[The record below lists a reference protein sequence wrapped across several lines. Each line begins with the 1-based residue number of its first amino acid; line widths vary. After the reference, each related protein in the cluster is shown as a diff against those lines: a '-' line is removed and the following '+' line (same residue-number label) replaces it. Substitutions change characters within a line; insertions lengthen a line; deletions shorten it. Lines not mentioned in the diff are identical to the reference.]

1 MKGDTERAV
10 AMLDP
15 GATTGKSAA
24 FVAAKKGGWM
34 NLAAGFGVFIAFL
47 AGWRLLVWIF
57 SIPPY
62 LLPTPW
68 QVAQAMGRE
77 HAKLLTAL
85 GITGVEAGGGLLG
98 SAVAGVFGAIV
109 FAQWRWVRRLL
120 YPYTLLL
127 QTVPILAIAPL
138 ILTWF
143 GNGPRQVML
152 IAMIICVF
160 PILANATQGLI
171 SVERNLLDLFSM
183 HNASRAQV
191 LWRLKLPHA
200 LPSLFTGL
208 RIASGLSVIGAI
220 TGELFAGSSQVGVG
234 GLGYSITYANSQM
247 QTDYMFAL
255 SLMSSLLGFAFFFTV
270 VFLEWFFLHHWHESA
285 IRPENE

>member
-1 MKGDTERAV
+1 MNAAPDVEGAV
-10 AMLDP
+10 GIPAAD
-15 GATTGKSAA
+15 AVRRGKWI
-24 FVAAKKGGWM
+24 GY
-34 NLAAGFGVFIAFL
+34 AAGLGVFAAFL
-47 AGWRLLVWIF
+47 AIWRLVVWAF
-57 SIPPY
+57 AIPAY

-68 QVAQAMGRE
+68 QVARSMVRE
-77 HAKLLTAL
+77 HDKLLTAL
-85 GITGVEAGGGLLG
+85 SITGVEAGGGLLG
-98 SAVAGVFGAIV
+98 SALVGVFGAVV

-127 QTVPILAIAPL
+127 QTVPILAVAPL

-143 GNGPRQVML
+143 GNGQRQVML

-160 PILANATQGLI
+160 PILANATQGLV
-171 SVERNLLDLFSM
+171 SVERNLLDLFAM
-183 HNASRAQV
+183 HNATRSQV

-208 RIASGLSVIGAI
+208 RISSGLSVIGAI

-255 SLMSSLLGFAFFFTV
+255 ALMSSVLGFAFFFTV

-285 IRPENE
+285 MRPETE

>member
-1 MKGDTERAV
+1 MKAEAANV
-10 AMLDP
+10 P
-15 GATTGKSAA
+15 GMPVPAAPAASGWTRWLNPATSILV
-24 FVAAKKGGWM
+24 FV
-34 NLAAGFGVFIAFL
+34 LFL
-47 AGWRLLVWIF
+47 VVWRLAVWAF
-57 SIPPY
+57 AIPPY

-68 QVAQAMGRE
+68 EVARSMVRD
-77 HAKLLTAL
+77 HDKLLTAIS
-85 GITGVEAGGGLLG
+85 ITGVEAGGGLLG
-98 SAVAGVFGAIV
+98 SAALGLLGAIV

-143 GNGPRQVML
+143 GNGQRQVML

-160 PILANATQGLI
+160 PILANATQGLVSI
-171 SVERNLLDLFSM
+171 ERNLLDLFVM

-208 RIASGLSVIGAI
+208 RISSGLSVIGAI
-220 TGELFAGSSQVGVG
+220 TGELFAGSNQVGVG

-255 SLMSSLLGFAFFFTV
+255 SLMSSVLGFAFFFTV
-270 VFLEWFFLHHWHESA
+270 VFLEWVFLHHWHESA
-285 IRPENE
+285 MQPTSE